1 MVEIDYKSLKATI
14 EQIVAYN
21 NEGEAPTD
29 DNFARLG
36 IQTEETPYASVAN
49 FIITFNSCCYG
60 VMIRQVVA
68 LTECYSRVSLF
79 MCADGGRL
87 EMFISWR
94 KPKDE
99 E

>member
-29 DNFARLG
+29 DNYARLEV
-36 IQTEETPYASVAN
+36 QADETPNYSSAN
-49 FIITFNSCCYG
+49 FIITFNNCCYG
-60 VMIRQVVA
+60 VAIRQVVA
-68 LTECYSRVSLF
+68 LTECYSRVSF
-79 MCADGGRL
+79 YMRADGGRL
-87 EMFISWR
+87 EMFISWCR
-94 KPKDE
+94 PKDE